1 MEKNKRCMFYVSKK
15 KKGKK
20 KDTCE
25 GGFGSQ
31 TFIFKSKAL

>member
-1 MEKNKRCMFYVSKK
+1 MLVKRKK
-15 KKGKK
+15 EK